1 MPLVENV
8 KFMFSKATAFNQD
21 IDRWDISAETSVCNM
36 FFLANALETIPSW
49 YKDSH
54 CSE

>member
-1 MPLVENV
+1 
-8 KFMFSKATAFNQD
+8 
-21 IDRWDISAETSVCNM
+21 VCNM